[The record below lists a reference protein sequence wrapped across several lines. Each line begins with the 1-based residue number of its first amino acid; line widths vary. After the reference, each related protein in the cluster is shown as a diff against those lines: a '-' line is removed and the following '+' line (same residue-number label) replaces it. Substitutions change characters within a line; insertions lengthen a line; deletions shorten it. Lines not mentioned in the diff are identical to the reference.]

1 MTCPLDCEYLQE
13 ARQHDKPAPMEP
25 MKLPHEDIRVDEKF
39 LRDHDGLVVFL
50 AGSMSTAAIATSGA
64 ADNDVRDALDALI
77 RTYRTL
83 EAGVYYETLPQN
95 TLSSRVFRIVQ
106 DDIARFRTEEHRE
119 RAIASIRD
127 ADILRALVFF
137 ARLELDR
144 NNGRPR
150 GRAFIGLLRE
160 LSPVPADSD
169 ASSRLVIP

>member
-13 ARQHDKPAPMEP
+13 ARQHDRPASLAST
-25 MKLPHEDIRVDEKF
+25 KLPHEDVRVDEKF
-39 LRDHDGLVVFL
+39 LRDHDELVVFL
-50 AGSMSTAAIATSGA
+50 AGSLSAAALATSGA

-83 EAGVYYETLPQN
+83 EAGVYYETVPDNALA
-95 TLSSRVFRIVQ
+95 SKMFRIVQ
-106 DDIARFRTEEHRE
+106 EDTARFRMEERQG

-137 ARLELDR
+137 ARIELDR

-160 LSPVPADSD
+160 LSPGVADSD
-169 ASSRLVIP
+169 ARSRLVIP

>member
-1 MTCPLDCEYLQE
+1 
-13 ARQHDKPAPMEP
+13 

-39 LRDHDGLVVFL
+39 LRDHDELVAFL
-50 AGSMSTAAIATSGA
+50 AGRLSAAALATSGA
-64 ADNDVRDALDALI
+64 IDNDVRDALDALI

-83 EAGVYYETLPQN
+83 EAGVYYETVPDNALA
-95 TLSSRVFRIVQ
+95 LRVFRIVQ
-106 DDIARFRTEEHRE
+106 EDIAGFRREERQG

-150 GRAFIGLLRE
+150 GRAFVGLLRE

-169 ASSRLVIP
+169 ARSRLVIP

>member
-1 MTCPLDCEYLQE
+1 M
-13 ARQHDKPAPMEP
+13 
-25 MKLPHEDIRVDEKF
+25 
-39 LRDHDGLVVFL
+39 
-50 AGSMSTAAIATSGA
+50 
-64 ADNDVRDALDALI
+64 
-77 RTYRTL
+77 
-83 EAGVYYETLPQN
+83 
-95 TLSSRVFRIVQ
+95 FRIVQ
-106 DDIARFRTEEHRE
+106 EDTAGFRMEERQG

-169 ASSRLVIP
+169 TRSRLVIP